1 MCSNSLHLLHFTYLA
16 VDVHAARH
24 RRPDGAHLLLLVRHH
39 GRLVR
44 RPLLRPRRVER
55 RVGEVFAAAAAAAAA
70 AATLRFPLMRAT
82 FYAS

>member
-55 RVGEVFAAAAAAAAA
+55 RVGEVFAAAAAAAT